1 MTSMFPKSSANE
13 VKRLQ
18 KIIQDLQSE
27 IKNLQNSCRTEG
39 ENTTEL
45 RRKFNQ
51 CEKEKLDITTKHNE
65 EVFKCES
72 EMTKYRSHIEKG
84 EAVRQRLEYELA
96 VTRKDSN
103 AERCA
108 IEEKIANAYKLHEQL
123 KAQNE
128 DLQQKMNTLEEI
140 FRSSQHN
147 WQERH
152 QKIESELEEKKSIIQ
167 SCNIESELLMVEKYR
182 LETTLKD
189 QDKTLQES
197 HRKLQELETERN
209 NRIETL
215 EQQANELEYLR
226 ERENRLKQDVE
237 TAAERV
243 KKLEENIEAE
253 RAAHLESKFNSEI
266 IQLRI
271 RDLEGSL
278 QVETASHA
286 EVASH
291 MDLLKHQFREVEH
304 AYEREK
310 TRADETSSKLK
321 KLEQDY
327 SLTMKH
333 LTEQLEERNGKISD
347 FSVRFKSNEKNCM
360 ELQEELLMAKKRQAD
375 AEQIHEGTMRDLELL
390 LASFTMSGIH
400 KDMDNPPRP
409 ALLLET
415 LRHTLTD
422 YQNKQEDTSNEF
434 EKMKQSHKKL
444 SKELDSSK
452 QMIWSLNKSYKEA
465 QSNLSEANKE
475 LSHLRSKYADREALI
490 GTLKLELQNTQHC
503 WEKEKVRITESE
515 KEFQKLTKAHQ
526 KETEEKLTFLY
537 SLYQRLVAGCVL
549 IKQPEGMLGKF
560 SWPELCAVLQEN
572 VDFLISD
579 LNRANEKASSLEY
592 TCKNKSD
599 TMKELQQTHEAT
611 LNKVT
616 DQIKEKESSWHKE
629 KKELEQ
635 HYSAL
640 LAEVHAK
647 AQKFQ
652 GTAEKAKEK
661 MIDAEKVKDQM
672 AFENSHM
679 KNLLIHTQNEHK
691 SLLAAC
697 ALLAGALYP
706 LYSRSCALSAQ
717 KDFLQDQVNT
727 YEVLKQEIRVL
738 VQALSD
744 AEKKKQDDDK
754 INKKHFKGMIRVF
767 RKGVI
772 AVLAANRLQCLG
784 QSCNSLFTWMEG
796 FKEGIGILVCSGG
809 SQRNHVL
816 SRYQKEQ
823 SLGHETINWF
833 TSSDLLA
840 AIISSIADLQEVINK
855 KDAHS
860 RSCRHLV
867 VTGAKSSFSKL
878 MDKLSVLMQNVPVG
892 NNQFTGYGEKN
903 SLAQRLTRGL
913 HKVNSQALK
922 VGLQVQVPIMKSLA
936 SLQKQIF
943 EFTQRLHMTE
953 VERRSLRMELAEL
966 KANVKNFKMETEKVQ
981 QLQEQIQALKQ
992 SKSVPFEKFGT
1003 ACEELNS
1010 ALYREQQAQI
1020 LLIEQA
1026 QQLQKLNYRLELN
1039 STQGAEKDQTLTEAV
1054 KSLSEAKMELRRK
1067 DQSLRQLNRHFT
1079 QLEQDKRR
1087 LEESIHDAECALR
1100 MAAKDKE
1107 LITSHMKCVETMFHK
1122 VRDQISLS
1130 WTAATKNEFTLLLP
1144 KLLPETFTMKGQ
1156 LSGPEV
1162 LACQN
1167 MIKSFV
1173 DIYQLICSRI
1183 ATLEREIASHKKHIA
1198 ALKSELQTACLRE
1211 NESLLSFLSKI
1222 QHSKP
1227 CASEHLSL
1235 FPIIYDSLKA
1245 ALSSF

>member
-526 KETEEKLTFLY
+526 KETE
-537 SLYQRLVAGCVL
+537 
-549 IKQPEGMLGKF
+549 
-560 SWPELCAVLQEN
+560 
-572 VDFLISD
+572 
-579 LNRANEKASSLEY
+579 
-592 TCKNKSD
+592 
-599 TMKELQQTHEAT
+599 
-611 LNKVT
+611 
-616 DQIKEKESSWHKE
+616 
-629 KKELEQ
+629 
-635 HYSAL
+635 
-640 LAEVHAK
+640 
-647 AQKFQ
+647 KFQ

-1211 NESLLSFLSKI
+1211 NESLLSGKQEHTKFSMMSGTTFELEQKKLPDFFPLQAEPDISYSFLKDALGSNRPRSPLLAIMNTTASSKRAI
-1222 QHSKP
+1222 QSG
-1227 CASEHLSL
+1227 
-1235 FPIIYDSLKA
+1235 F
-1245 ALSSF
+1245 